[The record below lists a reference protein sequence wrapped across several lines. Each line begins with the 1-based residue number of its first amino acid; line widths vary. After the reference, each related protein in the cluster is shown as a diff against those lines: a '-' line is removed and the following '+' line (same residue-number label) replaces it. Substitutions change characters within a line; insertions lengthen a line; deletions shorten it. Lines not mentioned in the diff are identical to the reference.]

1 MSSTIGYSRVSTT
14 EQDTASHRA
23 SIEKAHRLD
32 RWFED
37 SATSGTTT
45 ALDRPGFAALFE
57 YVRDGDTLIVPA
69 IDRLG
74 RNTLDVLA
82 TIEALQGKGVRV
94 VSQREGFD
102 LATPVGRLMVT
113 MLAGVAELERENIRE
128 RQRAGLER
136 AKAEGRAL
144 GRPRKANPAKV
155 AEWRRERGASISETA
170 AHFGLGVSSVKRACQ
185 QHPQE

>member
-14 EQDTASHRA
+14 EQDTAAHRA
-23 SIEKAHRLD
+23 SIEQGHGID

-37 SATSGTTT
+37 GATSGTTT

-57 YVRDGDTLIVPA
+57 YVREGDTLIVPA

-74 RNTLDVLA
+74 RNALDVLA
-82 TIEALQGKGVRV
+82 TIEALRGKGVRV

-102 LATPVGRLMVT
+102 MSTPMGRMMVT

-144 GRPRKANPAKV
+144 GRPRKADPAKV
-155 AEWRRERGASISETA
+155 AQWRRKHEASISQTA
-170 AHFGLGVSSVKRACQ
+170 AHFGIGVSSVKRACLHHQ
-185 QHPQE
+185 QE